1 MSRTDLYC
9 AFCGA
14 KNDLSD
20 EICFACRQPLD
31 SETDEPTERQFLH
44 NRYRLLHKVGEGG
57 FSAVY
62 KALDLHSEQTV
73 AIKAVTLRGL
83 SVQEKI
89 DATDTYNRE
98 VGILSVIQHRTL
110 PRIHEYFAD
119 PECWYVVMDFID
131 GITLERYL
139 EQRESQLL
147 PVEDVFDMGIVL
159 CDVLDYLHQQQPAI
173 IFRDLKPANIMLAA
187 DGHLYLIDF
196 GIARR
201 FKPGQAKDTIPFGS
215 SGYAA
220 PEQYGRAQTTPQA
233 DIFSL
238 GALLHHLLSGS
249 DPALAPFTFV
259 PLPHNRP
266 GMAELNQLLAHMVEL
281 DASKRPVS
289 MVIIKQELLRIA
301 GMQCALMS
309 VPDSA
314 HTPQQPATFTW
325 QIDKPSVWDA
335 STHNFGVAGGGQAMQ
350 MQSVP
355 QAQQFVPPFFAHRPA
370 FSNGYAMA
378 SLVLS
383 ASGIII
389 QWYFSLV
396 TMPSILFRPPAPL
409 SSWFIQL
416 LVLVSI
422 PVLLGV
428 VFGRIGMRRAKKLHP
443 VLLPGFKT
451 ARNGL
456 LLGMVALILYS
467 CLYIFFYVL
476 QFFVTGG
483 F

>member
-1 MSRTDLYC
+1 MSMNRTDPYC

-14 KNDLSD
+14 KNELAD
-20 EICFACRQPLD
+20 EFCFACEQPLD
-31 SETDEPTERQFLH
+31 SGADEPTERQFLH
-44 NRYRLLHKVGEGG
+44 RRYRLLHKVGEGG

-62 KALDLHSEQTV
+62 KALDLQSGQDV

-98 VGILSVIQHRTL
+98 VGILSLVQHRTL

-139 EQRESQLL
+139 EQRESLLL
-147 PVEDVFDMGIVL
+147 PVEDVFDIGIVL

-215 SGYAA
+215 AGYAA

-249 DPALAPFTFV
+249 DPALTAFTFA

-281 DASKRPVS
+281 DASKRPAS
-289 MVIIKQELLRIA
+289 MAIIKQELLRIA
-301 GMQCALMS
+301 GMQRVLMS
-309 VPDSA
+309 VPDSV
-314 HTPQQPATFTW
+314 HDPQKPAAFSW

-335 STHNFGVAGGGQAMQ
+335 SIYTAGVTGGGQAMQ
-350 MQSVP
+350 MQFVP
-355 QAQQFVPPFFAHRPA
+355 QAQQFFPPFSAPPV

-378 SLVLS
+378 GLVLS
-383 ASGIII
+383 AIGMVV
-389 QWYFSLV
+389 QLYFSLIFLPSFLS
-396 TMPSILFRPPAPL
+396 MPSILESVWPRFFFALILLPA
-409 SSWFIQL
+409 
-416 LVLVSI
+416 
-422 PVLLGV
+422 LLGV
-428 VFGRIGMRRAKKLHP
+428 IFAWIGMRRAKNLHP
-443 VLLPGFKT
+443 VLKPGFKT
-451 ARNGL
+451 AHNGF
-456 LLGMVALILYS
+456 LLGVCALVLYP
-467 CLYIFFYVL
+467 CLYVFLYML
-476 QFFVTGG
+476 QFFVK
-483 F
+483 